1 MGRKTAQSAQ
11 PTPLPI
17 GKSLFYLTDRCSKKE
32 ADDGNG
38 RRALGV
44 GEAVCSLTS
53 TSGSATSG
61 ASRDPSPPS
70 PTGHRTA
77 FGLEVAAGLAK
88 KKTTFP
94 GPERTRVAGVE
105 LALDVEL
112 EFESESACP

>member
-1 MGRKTAQSAQ
+1 MARRLVGVDGISLTLRGKDILTVASKINGGVLYGPKGGPISSAHS
-11 PTPLPI
+11 I
-17 GKSLFYLTDRCSKKE
+17 TDRCSKKE

-88 KKTTFP
+88 KKDHLSWT
-94 GPERTRVAGVE
+94 
-105 LALDVEL
+105 
-112 EFESESACP
+112 